1 MKLNHT
7 NLVAAITLLSILCVS
22 PSYSQETND
31 LDNITS
37 MTDLASWLEKNP
49 PEVVPMTGI
58 TGQRVLSQTLTQ
70 LRQDV
75 DKLQRYLKSNGE
87 IGAKWSRVLML
98 EDLRSAIYQTS
109 PDVNSL
115 NNIYGR
121 FHSHQWGL
129 EITEIRQV
137 AKDLGDYLRMRM
149 IIEEDI
155 DLSDGLK
162 EATSRLIAVL
172 KKNKQ
177 SDFDTTAEINEIVNW
192 LEDNRQAPEV
202 CQAVKRFTGKYNF
215 YAQVSDNLILKFLT
229 RPVDRTEQVTEYI
242 VGRPQSGRIHTVGE
256 LNGKLNP
263 DPNKVNLSVVLN
275 AVASGNMVSQTRNV
289 TVTSASNNT
298 INVVKE
304 IHFDGSQL
312 TSPPARANVQ
322 VKSTITGINSPG
334 GLVQSAATNRV
345 YEMKPQADAEGQYRA
360 RVRAESSMN
369 REVDSMLKRANARFN
384 QTSELYRARGLYPN
398 PFDCSTT
405 EHAITFSALVSDG
418 IPYIAQAAPSA
429 PDNSDVFIAVHQSA
443 IMETCKT
450 MLGDLKANHRVFMAI
465 AKSML
470 PEDAYNEMAKNAAKK
485 QNDVSSGYVY
495 FNADYPVNVQ
505 FNNTIDISIR
515 LDAFQGKDGSAKQ
528 NIPMNLTASYK
539 IDKVDKNGILFVR
552 IKEPEL
558 IPRDFETG
566 VRKLTTQEITLRN
579 RLQGELKDS
588 LPANF
593 QIKPRN
599 LEELADES
607 NPNSVKVTGTLQP
620 VAAKMANGWLTI
632 NWQLQK

>member
-1 MKLNHT
+1 M
-7 NLVAAITLLSILCVS
+7 S
-22 PSYSQETND
+22 
-31 LDNITS
+31 
-37 MTDLASWLEKNP
+37 
-49 PEVVPMTGI
+49 GI
-58 TGQRVLSQTLTQ
+58 TGQRVLSQSLTK

-75 DKLQRYLKSNGE
+75 DKLQRYLKGNGE
-87 IGAKWSRVLML
+87 IGAKWARVLML
-98 EDLRSAIYQTS
+98 DELRSTIYQTS
-109 PDVNSL
+109 PDMDSL

-129 EITEIRQV
+129 EVTEIRQV
-137 AKDLGDYLRMRM
+137 AKDLKDYLRLRM
-149 IIEEDI
+149 IVEDND

-162 EATSRLIAVL
+162 EATTRLIAVL
-172 KKNKQ
+172 KKSKQ
-177 SDFDTTAEINEIVNW
+177 SDFDTTAEINEIVDW
-192 LEDNRQAPEV
+192 LESNRQVPEV
-202 CQAVKRFTGKYNF
+202 CQAVRRVTGKYNF
-215 YAQVSDNLILKFLT
+215 YAQVSDNLVLKFFD

-242 VGRPQSGRIHTVGE
+242 VGRPQSGKVHTVGSIS
-256 LNGKLNP
+256 GKLNP
-263 DPNKVNLSVVLN
+263 DPNKINLSIILN

-304 IHFDGSQL
+304 IHFNGDQL

-322 VKSTITGINSPG
+322 IKSTITGINSPG

-405 EHAITFSALVSDG
+405 EHALTFSALVSDG
-418 IPYIAQAAPSA
+418 IPFIPQAIPEAPN
-429 PDNSDVFIAVHQSA
+429 NSDVFVAIHQSA
-443 IMETCKT
+443 LMETSKT

-470 PEDAYNEMAKNAAKK
+470 PEDAYNELAKK
-485 QNDVSSGYVY
+485 QQPVSSGFVY
-495 FNADYPVNVQ
+495 FNADYPLNVQ
-505 FNNTIDISIR
+505 FNNNTITINIR
-515 LDAFQGKDGSAKQ
+515 LDAFQGKDSSAKQ
-528 NIPMNLTASYK
+528 DIPMNLTTTYK

-552 IKEPEL
+552 TKEPEL

-588 LPANF
+588 FPANF
-593 QIKPRN
+593 QIKPRK
-599 LEELADES
+599 LEELSDES

-620 VAAKMANGWLTI
+620 VAAKAANGWLTI
-632 NWQLQK
+632 NWQLQN